1 MRTRARTA
9 LIGIAMAAMSALQGC
24 TESMVVETV
33 FGMDKYNVNQCLLRP
48 QPTHSG
54 ITLSKGTRGTFQ
66 EDGGRA
72 IFIVEPEDG
81 RLPIMYDIT
90 GLGWSMRTCRAGD

>member
-9 LIGIAMAAMSALQGC
+9 LIGIAMAAMPALQGC

-33 FGMDKYNVNQCLLRP
+33 FGMDKYNVNQCLLQP

-54 ITLSKGTRGTFQ
+54 VMLSKGTRGTFQ

-81 RLPIMYDIT
+81 GIPIMYDLT
-90 GLGWSMRTCRAGD
+90 DLGWSMRTCRAGD